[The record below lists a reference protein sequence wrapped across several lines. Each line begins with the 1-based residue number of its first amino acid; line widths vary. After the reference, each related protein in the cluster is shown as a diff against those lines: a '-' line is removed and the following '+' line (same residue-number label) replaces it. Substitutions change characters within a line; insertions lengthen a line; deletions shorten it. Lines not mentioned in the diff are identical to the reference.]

1 MDSPRSERSQTRFS
15 TPVSDL
21 DDHRHQASTRPR
33 GDTIGSPQFP
43 RSPVEGRHE
52 LQNMG
57 GPQSPRSPLDGRH
70 EFQDIGGGGRPELLQ
85 VNGELFNAG
94 SISRDFEHAIIDDD
108 KSGHGEN
115 IIERKG
121 SFNPASS
128 RRGTV
133 RKSQNH
139 PNRSRDSSTSSRSTS
154 PANSVDAFADP
165 RRRERA
171 NTIGSKA
178 PSDIELG
185 LQRTVSNGTHRRSRR
200 PTFNSGSVRNLS
212 FQDER
217 ASIHGPAEDDV
228 CFPTP
233 DESAKTYNI
242 DFEELDEFV
251 AETLKAKAH
260 SGRGLRQKLSFS
272 SQGNKPQVLNDLRYA
287 AVPKIVTQSSSSFK
301 VSSEKAIDVSDS
313 VINCKDG
320 AEEEDEDPLGANGPR
335 VREHS
340 LVGPTRYSFFT
351 SEIESTIHAADF
363 ADLLSPGETCRDL
376 FALPSD
382 GGVWWLDILNPTEDE
397 LHVFQRAFGIHRLT
411 TEDIITQEAR
421 EKVELFKQ
429 YYFVCFRSFFQMDI
443 HSEEYM
449 EPVNVY
455 MVVFREGIITIT
467 YTQSPHAAN
476 VRKRIGKLRDYMA
489 LTADWICYAMID
501 NIVDTFG
508 PPIHAI
514 EIEADTIEDQV
525 FVAREEN
532 FVPLLRQIG
541 ECRKKV
547 MSLMRLLGGK
557 ADVIKGFAKR
567 CNEQYSVTPRG
578 EIGLYL
584 GDIQDHVVT
593 MMSNLG
599 HFEKMLSRSHSNYLA
614 QLSVGAIAQ
623 GNRANEV
630 LSKIT
635 LVATVLVP
643 LNLVTGLFGMNVPVP
658 GKDSDGLGWFFGIIG
673 FIIAFVV
680 VILAFAK
687 RYKFL

>member
-1 MDSPRSERSQTRFS
+1 MDTPTSESQTRFS

-21 DDHRHQASTRPR
+21 DDHRHQTSTRPR
-33 GDTIGSPQFP
+33 GDTIGSPHSP
-43 RSPVEGRHE
+43 RTPAEGRHPY
-52 LQNMG
+52 QNLG
-57 GPQSPRSPLDGRH
+57 S
-70 EFQDIGGGGRPELLQ
+70 GGRPELLN
-85 VNGELFNAG
+85 VNEELLNAG
-94 SISRDFEHAIIDDD
+94 SISRDFEQVIIDDD
-108 KSGHGEN
+108 KSAHGEN

-121 SFNPASS
+121 SFNPTTS

-133 RKSQNH
+133 RRSQNH

-154 PANSVDAFADP
+154 PANSVDAFNDP

-171 NTIGSKA
+171 NTVGSRA
-178 PSDIELG
+178 PSDLDLG
-185 LQRTVSNGTHRRSRR
+185 LQRTVSGDTHHRSRR
-200 PTFNSGSVRNLS
+200 PTFNNGSVRNLS
-212 FQDER
+212 LKDDR
-217 ASIHGPAEDDV
+217 TSVHNAAEDDV

-233 DESAKTYNI
+233 DESTKTYNI

-251 AETLKAKAH
+251 AETLRAKAVNGH
-260 SGRGLRQKLSFS
+260 GIRQKKLSFS
-272 SQGNKPQVLNDLRYA
+272 SQGNKPQTFQDLRYS
-287 AVPKIVTQSSSSFK
+287 AVPKIITHSTSSLK
-301 VSSEKAIDVSDS
+301 AVSEKVLDDSDTAINS
-313 VINCKDG
+313 KDG
-320 AEEEDEDPLGANGPR
+320 GDERDGDPLGANGPR
-335 VREHS
+335 ERRHS
-340 LVGPTRYSFFT
+340 LAGPTRYSFFT

-363 ADLLSPGETCRDL
+363 ADLLSPGNTCRDL
-376 FALPSD
+376 FDLPDD
-382 GGVWWLDILNPTEDE
+382 GGVWWLDIMNPTEEE

-411 TEDIITQEAR
+411 TEDIITQEVR

-443 HSEEYM
+443 HSEDYM

-467 YTQSPHAAN
+467 YTPSPHAAN

-514 EIEADTIEDQV
+514 EHEADTIEDSV
-525 FVAREEN
+525 FVARTED
-532 FVPLLRQIG
+532 FTPLLRQIG

-614 QLSVGAIAQ
+614 QLSVGAIVT

-635 LVATVLVP
+635 LVATILVP
-643 LNLVTGLFGMNVPVP
+643 LNLICGLFGMNVPVP
-658 GKDSDGLGWFFGIIG
+658 GRNTDGLGWFFGILG
-673 FIIAFVV
+673 VIAAIVV
-680 VILAFAK
+680 VSLGAAR
-687 RYKFL
+687 RYRFF